1 MNMKNLN
8 LTWLTIL
15 SAISILIVITSCESD
30 DNDQST
36 NKKIPYSI
44 PCLEW
49 KAPKDKVSIYME
61 GFALTGEETNY
72 LYYTG
77 KKVENII
84 SYQFQEDGLDMVA
97 LTIPNTSVSLTDLKS
112 TLNKYIYLGEIN
124 GVQVYVNEA
133 ENTLATISTFATDNI
148 SYYAVGW
155 SQLTP

>member
-1 MNMKNLN
+1 M
-8 LTWLTIL
+8 
-15 SAISILIVITSCESD
+15 SILIVITSCESD

-36 NKKIPYSI
+36 NKKMPYSI

-49 KAPKDKVSIYME
+49 KAPKGKVLIYMD
-61 GFALTGEETNY
+61 GFTLTGEETNY

-84 SYQFQEDGLDMVA
+84 SYQFQDGGLDMAA
-97 LTIPNTSVSLTDLKS
+97 LTIPNTSISLTDLKS
-112 TLNKYIYLGEIN
+112 TLNKYIYLGEID

-133 ENTLATISTFATDNI
+133 ENTLATISSFVKDNI

-155 SQLTP
+155 SQLNS